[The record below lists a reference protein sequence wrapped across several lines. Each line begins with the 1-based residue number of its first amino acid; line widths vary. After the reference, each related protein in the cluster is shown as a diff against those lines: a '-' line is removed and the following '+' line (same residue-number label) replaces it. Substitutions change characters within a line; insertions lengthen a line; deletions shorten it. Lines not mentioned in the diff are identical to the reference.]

1 MRKSII
7 TTVALAGLG
16 LMPSL
21 AMASPAS
28 DAILAK
34 LATGVGFIE
43 IKYANFD
50 MGTVYDAGLANGT
63 YGTSSTSAA
72 PAVAAGETALNALA
86 QSPALNTYIAGEDS
100 WGIARITSIEDSLA
114 NNLFVS
120 GESHG
125 GVGYEMT
132 AMFHGIKDYHLDK
145 STDQQITN
153 GTGMVLEIYLAP
165 VTTDP
170 FDPTTAGGGAGRTS
184 VDDYT
189 TVTDGELVL
198 RMVSI
203 GGHINIES
211 ADGGADA
218 EFLSIF
224 RPSENKGEGAAYLAS
239 VGGLWGD
246 VFDSD
251 VFDGTAGVLGFDPAY
266 AANITAGLD
275 YDPADGYLTFETF
288 PNVTDTDWLV
298 RSNDPLRLKYTAP
311 IPEPLTAA
319 TGMMAL
325 GALSLIATRRR
336 KA

>member
-28 DAILAK
+28 DAILAN
-34 LATGVGFIE
+34 LANAVGFVE
-43 IKYANFD
+43 FKYANFD
-50 MGTVYDAGLANGT
+50 MGTVYGDEEPLANGA
-63 YGTSSTSAA
+63 YGTTSTSAA
-72 PAVAAGETALNALA
+72 PAVAAGEAALNALP
-86 QSPALNTYIAGEDS
+86 QFSALNTYIAGEDS
-100 WGIARITSIEDSLA
+100 WGIARVTSIEDSLA

-132 AMFHGIKDYHLDK
+132 VMFYGIKDYHVDIADGLQ
-145 STDQQITN
+145 TTN
-153 GTGMVLEIYLAP
+153 GTGMVLDIYLAP

-170 FDPTTAGGGAGRTS
+170 FSALAGGAGRTA
-184 VDDYT
+184 VDKYT

-211 ADGGADA
+211 ASGGADA

-239 VGGLWGD
+239 TGGLWGD

-288 PNVTDTDWLV
+288 PNVTNTDWLV

>member
-28 DAILAK
+28 DAILAN
-34 LATGVGFIE
+34 LRNAVGFVE

-50 MGTVYDAGLANGT
+50 MGTVYDAGLANGA

-72 PAVAAGETALNALA
+72 PAVAAGEAALNALP

-132 AMFHGIKDYHLDK
+132 AMFYGVKDYHLDK
-145 STDQQITN
+145 TTDQQVTN

-170 FDPTTAGGGAGRTS
+170 FSAAAGGAGRTS

-246 VFDSD
+246 VFNSD

-298 RSNDPLRLKYTAP
+298 RSNDPLRLKITNA

>member
-34 LATGVGFIE
+34 LYTGVGFIE
-43 IKYANFD
+43 FKYANFD
-50 MGTVYDAGLANGT
+50 MGTVYNEPNGT

-72 PAVAAGETALNALA
+72 PTVAAGAAALDALS
-86 QSPALNTYIAGEDS
+86 QSPALNTYIPGEDS
-100 WGIARITSIEDSLA
+100 WGIARITSIEDSLGI
-114 NNLFVS
+114 NPLYTH
-120 GESHG
+120 GEVHG
-125 GVGYEMT
+125 GVSYEMT
-132 AMFHGIKDYHLDK
+132 AMFYGIKDYHLDIADGLQ
-145 STDQQITN
+145 TTN

-170 FDPTTAGGGAGRTS
+170 FDPTAGGAGRTA
-184 VDDYT
+184 VDKYT
-189 TVTDGELVL
+189 SVTDGELVL

-203 GGHINIES
+203 GGHINIGT
-211 ADGGADA
+211 AAGGADA

-239 VGGLWGD
+239 VGGLWGS

-266 AANITAGLD
+266 AANLALGLN

-288 PNVTDTDWLV
+288 PNVTNTDWLV
-298 RSNDPLRLKYTAP
+298 RSNDPLRLKLTNP

-325 GALSLIATRRR
+325 AALGVVATRRR